1 MNSRDSKYPTSSN
14 SGSNTNLPLKR
25 ADSNLYVP
33 SNNKSNTS
41 INSNTSNQRNTN
53 LPLKREDSNLY
64 VPSNNKSNTSI
75 NSNTSNQSNTSTAS
89 NSYPKYGPNFS
100 TNNKCKSNFYKIE
113 IDYSKGAIH
122 YDVEILFVYKNK
134 NNDEKEAKAKKEY
147 LK

>member
-25 ADSNLYVP
+25 A
-33 SNNKSNTS
+33 
-41 INSNTSNQRNTN
+41 
-53 LPLKREDSNLY
+53 DSNLY